1 MERRKLIGRTAK
13 GPSIRKQ
20 CKLLKVNRS
29 SLYYRPLGESP
40 ENLKIMELMDRHA
53 VTFPAEGVLSMVGM
67 LAGKGYKVNHKRI
80 RRLLRKMGHRTLYP
94 RKYLSQAGTAE
105 YKRPYLLRNLD
116 IKRANQVWSID
127 ITYIPMAKGFM
138 YCTAIIDVCSRKIIG
153 WGISNSLEAQCCV
166 DVFEEAVRTH
176 GRPDIVNSDQ
186 GTQFTSHKWTAA
198 LEGKGIKVSMDG
210 KGRATDN
217 RWIERFW
224 STLKHQYI
232 YLNPAGNGLELYEN
246 IKFYIGYYNKQKKHQ
261 TTNRIPRELYDES
274 IGKQKG
280 ILTKHQATL
289 V

>member
-1 MERRKLIGRTAK
+1 MERRKLISGPAK
-13 GPSIRKQ
+13 GLSVRKQ
-20 CKLLKVNRS
+20 CRLLKVNRS

-53 VTFPAEGVLSMVGM
+53 TTFPAEGVLSMVGM
-67 LAGKGYKVNHKRI
+67 LAGKGYRVNHKRV
-80 RRLLRKMGHRTLYP
+80 RRLLGKMGHRTLYP
-94 RKYLSQAGTAE
+94 RKYLSQAGMAE

-116 IKRANQVWSID
+116 IKRANQIWSID

-138 YCTAIIDVCSRKIIG
+138 YCTAIIDVYSRKIVG

-166 DVFEEAVRTH
+166 DVFEEAVRVH
-176 GRPDIVNSDQ
+176 GRPEIVNSDQ
-186 GTQFTSHKWTAA
+186 GTQFTSHKWTKAV
-198 LEGKGIKVSMDG
+198 EGKEIKVSMDG

-224 STLKHQYI
+224 RTLKYQYI
-232 YLNPAGNGLELYEN
+232 YLNPAGDGLELYGN
-246 IKFYIGYYNKQKKHQ
+246 ISFYVGYYNRQKRHQ

-274 IGKQKG
+274 IGEQKE
-280 ILTKHQATL
+280 ILTKDRAVL